1 MKLNRRSLLAG
12 LFGAAVATPSL
23 AEQIRAIP
31 AEPQPRP
38 DLCQYTGVGAYDAG
52 LFYCPYVPLQ
62 FTTARAHAA
71 MNMSIGFKTRY
82 GVIANAA

>member
-1 MKLNRRSLLAG
+1 MNLNRRSLLAG
-12 LFGAAVATPSL
+12 LFAAAVATPSL

-38 DLCQYTGVGAYDAG
+38 DLCQYKGSSPFDAG

-62 FTTARAHAA
+62 FTTARAEAIL
-71 MNMSIGFKTRY
+71 NPSIGFKTRY
-82 GVIANAA
+82 GVIANA